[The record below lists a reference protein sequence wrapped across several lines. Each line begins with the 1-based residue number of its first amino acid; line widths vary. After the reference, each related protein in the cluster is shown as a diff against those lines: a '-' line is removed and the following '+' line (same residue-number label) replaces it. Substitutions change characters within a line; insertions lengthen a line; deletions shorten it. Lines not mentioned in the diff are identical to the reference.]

1 MSVKSESCRR
11 KEGEGRISRCSEWR
25 KVRTE
30 QDMHRGTMCVCVRVC
45 ACACVCVCVCVT
57 HIGEAV
63 FIGVLVINRM
73 DGESS
78 FLTDLPVM
86 FPSYVHKQVLV
97 QKHKRSHNKEHP
109 QLTKQTDNKEDLEGV
124 TVWVVI
130 VWGVTVGGHSV
141 GHDSV
146 SGDSVSGDSVSVV
159 SGDDC
164 EW

>member
-30 QDMHRGTMCVCVRVC
+30 QDMHRGTMCV
-45 ACACVCVCVCVT
+45 CVCVCVCVT

-109 QLTKQTDNKEDLEGV
+109 QLTKQTDNKEDLAGV

-146 SGDSVSGDSVSVV
+146 SGDSVSVV

>member
-1 MSVKSESCRR
+1 MR
-11 KEGEGRISRCSEWR
+11 EGSAGAQSGGRYEQNKIC
-25 KVRTE
+25 TE
-30 QDMHRGTMCVCVRVC
+30 AQCVCVCVC
-45 ACACVCVCVCVT
+45 CVCVCVT

-97 QKHKRSHNKEHP
+97 QKHERSHNKEHP

-146 SGDSVSGDSVSVV
+146 SGDSVSVV